1 MNGSRSS
8 SSRAGGASSLDA
20 LSRTIEGLEARIEGL
35 MSGTTARERR
45 DERPLRNERAP
56 IATDPLT
63 EIRERQRALDAA
75 KAAPEPRHPQNHA
88 RAESAGRFEA
98 PGRYDQ
104 PRRNEPQSRYEP
116 RPTSRTQGDGRQ
128 QERPPEG
135 RYDERRA
142 PSRYEAA
149 RYDDR
154 APAPRYEDRPAPARY
169 DDRPAA
175 PPRQEERQRRPISR
189 EPLPPLQARAPA
201 PAAPARQPVA
211 PPRPP
216 QGPSSGE
223 IATKEITQALIS
235 LRQDLKKDI
244 SEGFTREIATLRDEM
259 RAIKS
264 IAERRQGLDEFRDDL
279 ARLADSI
286 KQLGDRPQDGT
297 DGLRAEFEDLR
308 SLMDGL
314 AREESVQTIGNQ
326 WNDLGTTLDSRFQ
339 AIEPVDVREDI
350 AALADRLEGIKQQIS
365 GISDSR
371 SVRVLE
377 EKLIAVANAL
387 EQIGAQFDP
396 QERALTDQ
404 FQGIDRRLDE
414 ISRAIASGMRSA
426 PSPLDAQVVGR
437 LEDRLASIGHQIDAL
452 TEQAMTRDDSWSDPI
467 NDLGQRIE
475 ALTIRIEDLTHE
487 HAASR
492 LEERIEQLSL
502 LVEEAQ
508 RPVEQPE
515 LAGYLADISARIE
528 ALDHGAVNAR
538 LAERLDHLAQRI
550 DELEIP
556 APVPPAPAF
565 DDRLLRSLGE
575 RLDMIAD
582 RLNDTARTPV
592 EDSAALRGL
601 EEQIA
606 HLSQQLNSVPRGH
619 AQPDDAVA
627 GRIAALEDYMATSD
641 EYIIEAARQAAEAVM
656 ETYSQQARSHPA
668 AAQAH
673 NTGDMETLAALA
685 NNLKHLEDLSRG
697 SEERTSRTFEALQET
712 LLQIADRLDNIDR
725 PAPAFPPATQPVE
738 PAPLFQSQPASRESL
753 AQMAQAKIDEQDI
766 VGPLNV
772 QWEPA
777 RVPVSPPNRQA
788 IQAELESSVA
798 TMLGAAVPAPEP
810 EAKAEKPSL
819 LAGLGRRLMPGQKKQ
834 PEQASA
840 GRVHI
845 DPTPSMDP
853 GDILPPDEAN
863 ELLEPGSGAPDVR
876 RILER
881 VRANQSENRN
891 RGDGPLG
898 ADADRTDYIAAARRA
913 AQAAAEEMERTP
925 HPSVMGEDKIAQANG
940 KAPSLLS
947 RYRRP
952 IMMAIGAILLAAM
965 AMPLVKT
972 LTSGSSAPQTVIEA
986 PALQQ
991 SGAAPAP
998 VAPVAPVEAQAPAA
1012 LPEEPAMTA
1021 EPAAPDLGP
1030 PPATGAMDAA
1040 PAEAPPAEGEVL
1052 QNVPPAEPA
1061 AAAPA
1066 SAEAAAEA
1074 VQSEI
1079 TVPAEIT
1086 PASLSIAAK
1095 DGDPLALFEIAARYT
1110 EGRGVPTNL
1119 TTAAEWYQLS
1129 ADRGFAPALYRLA
1142 NLYEKGSGVERD
1154 LDKARTYY
1162 EMAASKGN
1170 ASAMHNLAVLLAS
1183 GASGSQD
1190 YTGAAQ
1196 WFERAAE
1203 LGVTD
1208 SQFNLAILYARG
1220 NGVPQNLEASYK
1232 WFAIAARDGDKD
1244 AAQKRDEVANSMR
1257 PEQLEKARAGVDSWK
1272 ATPLDVDAN
1281 AVNPPDEWAG
1291 TGVKTAS
1298 VDMKKAVQNI
1308 QAILNRNGYDAGTAD
1323 GVMGKKTVNAI
1334 KAFQTSVGQEPT
1346 GRVTDE
1352 LVKALL
1358 ERNK

>member
-45 DERPLRNERAP
+45 DDRPQRQERPP
-56 IATDPLT
+56 ISSDPLT
-63 EIRERQRALDAA
+63 QIRERQRALDAA
-75 KAAPEPRHPQNHA
+75 KSAPELRPPLS
-88 RAESAGRFEA
+88 RAEPQGRNDA
-98 PGRYDQ
+98 YGRHESHTRQ
-104 PRRNEPQSRYEP
+104 EQQSRYEP
-116 RPTSRTQGDGRQ
+116 RNPRGPLDGRQ
-128 QERPPEG
+128 QERQPEA
-135 RYDERRA
+135 RYDERRV
-142 PSRYEAA
+142 PSRLDAP
-149 RYDDR
+149 RHDDR
-154 APAPRYEDRPAPARY
+154 AIASRY
-169 DDRPAA
+169 DDRPAPSRYDERPA
-175 PPRQEERQRRPISR
+175 PARQEERPRRPISR
-189 EPLPPLQARAPA
+189 EPMPPLSTRAPA
-201 PAAPARQPVA
+201 PAARQPVA
-211 PPRPP
+211 PPQRAP
-216 QGPSSGE
+216 QGPTSGE

-244 SEGFTREIATLRDEM
+244 SEGFSREIATLRDEM

-314 AREESVQTIGNQ
+314 AREESVQTIGNH
-326 WNDLGTTLDSRFQ
+326 WNNLGSTLDSRFQ
-339 AIEPVDVREDI
+339 AIEPVDVRDDI

-414 ISRAIASGMRSA
+414 ISRAIAAGMRSA

-452 TEQAMTRDDSWSDPI
+452 SEQALTRDDSWSDPI

-475 ALTIRIEDLTHE
+475 ALTIRIEDLTQE

-538 LAERLDHLAQRI
+538 LAERLDYLAHRI

-556 APVPPAPAF
+556 APAPPAPAF
-565 DDRLLRSLGE
+565 DDRLLRSLEE
-575 RLDMIAD
+575 RLDLIAD
-582 RLNDTARTPV
+582 RLNDTARAPA
-592 EDSAALRGL
+592 EDSSTLRGL

-606 HLSQQLNSVPRGH
+606 QLSRQLNSVPRGP
-619 AQPDDAVA
+619 APQDDAVS

-656 ETYSQQARSHPA
+656 ETYSQQVRSQPA
-668 AAQAH
+668 AVQAQ

-725 PAPAFPPATQPVE
+725 PAPAFPPVTKPVE
-738 PAPLFQSQPASRESL
+738 PAPLFQQAAHPASRESL

-798 TMLGAAVPAPEP
+798 AMLDATAPEP
-810 EAKAEKPSL
+810 VMEAKAEKPSL

-834 PEQASA
+834 PEQASE

-876 RILER
+876 KILER
-881 VRANQSENRN
+881 VRANQSENRT
-891 RGDGPLG
+891 RGDGSLG
-898 ADADRTDYIAAARRA
+898 TDADRTDYIAAARRA

-925 HPSVMGEDKIAQANG
+925 NPSVMGDNKITPATG
-940 KAPSLLS
+940 KAPSFLS

-972 LTSGSSAPQTVIEA
+972 LTSGDSAPQAVIEA

-991 SGAAPAP
+991 SGALTAPVEP
-998 VAPVAPVEAQAPAA
+998 VAPIEAQAPAPAA
-1012 LPEEPAMTA
+1012 LPEEPAMT
-1021 EPAAPDLGP
+1021 EQPAAPDLAP
-1030 PPATGAMDAA
+1030 PPAAGAMDAGPADA
-1040 PAEAPPAEGEVL
+1040 PADQPEVL
-1052 QNVPPAEPA
+1052 QNVPPAEPTA
-1061 AAAPA
+1061 EAPA
-1066 SAEAAAEA
+1066 PAEAAPEAAQAEI
-1074 VQSEI
+1074 S
-1079 TVPAEIT
+1079 VPAEIT

-1154 LDKARTYY
+1154 LDKAKTYY
-1162 EMAASKGN
+1162 EMAAAKGN

-1190 YTGAAQ
+1190 YTNAAQ

-1232 WFAIAARDGDKD
+1232 WFAIAAKDGDKD

-1323 GVMGKKTVNAI
+1323 GVMGKKTVTAI